1 VTLADSAELEVS
13 EVAGAIYSICVCA
26 DEAKTFRWDV
36 KATNLGMSAWI
47 PCPATWRPPDTVG
60 WTGRA
65 SANMMPSAMLFSAPF
80 IPSPSP
86 PIPTQPVPFK
96 AHGAAVWAG
105 ASMVTECP
113 IGIAGEVN
121 ITISTEAISSEE
133 LCGNEKPVVPAQGR
147 VDTVIKPLLVQVR
160 QVMGDERGMRAEQ
173 TWGCDGKT
181 PSRCLG
187 SGTAPSVAAG
197 MALGDMR
204 TWRSQD

>member
-1 VTLADSAELEVS
+1 MGLQCGL
-13 EVAGAIYSICVCA
+13 
-26 DEAKTFRWDV
+26 
-36 KATNLGMSAWI
+36 
-47 PCPATWRPPDTVG
+47 
-60 WTGRA
+60 
-65 SANMMPSAMLFSAPF
+65 
-80 IPSPSP
+80 
-86 PIPTQPVPFK
+86 
-96 AHGAAVWAG
+96 G

-204 TWRSQD
+204 T